1 MDLGDKMIPEE
12 VKTII
17 EKLNSAGFE
26 GYAVGGCVRDVLL
39 SRTPKDWDITTNA
52 APEQVKKLFKR
63 TIDTGI
69 EHGTVTV
76 MIGKEGFEVTTYR
89 VDGDYLDGR
98 HPEYVTF
105 TSSLEEDLKRRDFT
119 INAMA
124 CDLSGEIVDLF
135 GGKED
140 LKNGIVKCVGDPLE
154 RFSEDAL
161 RMMRAIRFSA
171 ELGFEIEEKTYEA
184 IKALAPTI
192 EKISAERIRDELVK
206 TIVSDNPGAMRLFY
220 DTGLTAHFLPEFD
233 RMMAQEQKTPHHI
246 YTVGEHTVKVMEGV
260 KPTEVL
266 RIAALLHDV
275 AKPDCFTVDE
285 AGRAHFKGHPKKG
298 ALMAKDILKRLK
310 FDNALIKRV
319 TALVEWH
326 DYRPEPEE
334 KSIRRAIN
342 KVGLEQFPDLFDL
355 KYADTL
361 AQSDYYRQAKLDKVD
376 GFKKLYFEIMEREEC
391 VSLKTLAVS
400 GNDLMMAGIEP
411 GPKMGE
417 LLNALLSDV
426 LDEPL
431 HNNNEY
437 LISLAKKIYCG
448 EGA

>member
-1 MDLGDKMIPEE
+1 MIPVE
-12 VKTII
+12 VRGII

-26 GYAVGGCVRDVLL
+26 GYAVGGCVRDMLIG
-39 SRTPKDWDITTNA
+39 RTPKDWDITTNA
-52 APEQVKKLFKR
+52 APEQVKALFKR

-76 MIGKEGFEVTTYR
+76 MIGREGFEVTTYR

-98 HPEYVTF
+98 HPESVTF

-135 GGKED
+135 GGRDD
-140 LKNGIVKCVGDPLE
+140 LENGIVKCVGDPLE

-171 ELGFEIEEKTYEA
+171 ELGFTIEEKTYEA
-184 IKALAPTI
+184 IKTLAPTI

-220 DTGLTAHFLPEFD
+220 DTGLTSYFLPEFD
-233 RMMAQEQKTPHHI
+233 KMMEQEQKTPHHM

-260 KPTEVL
+260 KRDEVL

-275 AKPDCFTVDE
+275 AKPDCFTIDE
-285 AGRAHFKGHPKKG
+285 AGIAHFKGHPKKG
-298 ALMAKDILKRLK
+298 AVLAKDILKRLK
-310 FDNALIKRV
+310 FDNALIKSV

-326 DYRPEPEE
+326 DYRPEPDE

-342 KVGLEQFPDLFDL
+342 KVGLEQFPNLFDL
-355 KYADTL
+355 KYADIY
-361 AQSDYYRQAKLDKVD
+361 AQSDYYRQAKLDKLD

-400 GNDLMMAGIEP
+400 GNDLMQAGIKP
-411 GPKMGE
+411 GPQMGE

-437 LISLAKKIYCG
+437 LIALAKRISFG

>member
-1 MDLGDKMIPEE
+1 MIPEE

-26 GYAVGGCVRDVLL
+26 GYAVGGCVRDMLL

-52 APEQVKKLFKR
+52 TPKQVKGLFKR

-98 HPEYVTF
+98 HPESVTF
-105 TSSLEEDLKRRDFT
+105 TASLEEDLKRRDFT

-124 CDLSGEIVDLF
+124 CDLSGKIVDLF
-135 GGKED
+135 GGRED
-140 LKNGIVKCVGDPLE
+140 LEKGIVRCVGDPLE

-171 ELGFEIEEKTYEA
+171 RLGFSIEEKTYEA
-184 IKALAPTI
+184 IKLLASTI

-220 DTGLTAHFLPEFD
+220 ETGLTRHFLPEFD
-233 RMMAQEQKTPHHI
+233 RMMSQEQKTPHHI
-246 YTVGEHTVKVMEGV
+246 FTVGEHTVKVMEGV

-275 AKPDCFTVDE
+275 AKPDCFTMDE

-298 ALMAKDILKRLK
+298 AIMARDILKRLK

-334 KSIRRAIN
+334 RSVRRAVN

-355 KYADTL
+355 KYADIY

-376 GFKKLYFEIMEREEC
+376 GFKRIYYEIMEREEC

-400 GNDLMMAGIEP
+400 GNDLMREGIKP

-426 LDEPL
+426 LDEPS

-437 LISLAKKIYCG
+437 LISLAKKISFE